1 MDAGGGLFAFCSLQ
15 HSPPGTKGCQ
25 AEQEN
30 PGIGAK
36 EKTAGIKAMQPWEA
50 RFHGRDHLWHRHS
63 TPPQCSV
70 GTDRYSGCRK
80 LDRSSKHSRF
90 RVEVKKF
97 ELGDTLEE
105 QSASACR

>member
-1 MDAGGGLFAFCSLQ
+1 
-15 HSPPGTKGCQ
+15 
-25 AEQEN
+25 
-30 PGIGAK
+30 
-36 EKTAGIKAMQPWEA
+36 
-50 RFHGRDHLWHRHS
+50 
-63 TPPQCSV
+63 V